1 MRILSHCFC
10 FAPGLSRLAL
20 ALLFCGAAG
29 SALGAEPLFV
39 GDPIAEPAA
48 VALTAEAS
56 DDFSNGVATCA
67 QFGGV
72 LLLRRDGEE
81 LRTVC
86 RNIDT
91 AGTFCIVGSKDVFPC
106 RGLFKQVALCNGTY
120 NRPARDPFICEEKCE
135 AADEFACGMGCERGG
150 YYGPGRNI
158 IVAPGYLGKDVLRM
172 TLAAR
177 LGRGRITLLAADDAL
192 RVRIT
197 NRAVAVAKFGR
208 NPLAGRKY
216 LLTLRSRFSCY
227 GPEQFGGWRI
237 GFTIT
242 AANIPR
248 RMDFHTDFGDSGRL
262 TVVAPRGL
270 TNRRF
275 TVIRGDSRL
284 ALNGQGELRLL
295 EGAAEITLSAPASFV
310 FGVYASNMLGTATV
324 TAHVYGG
331 CPKPADYALVR
342 PGSAN
347 YRGLG
352 MTLRTATGNG
362 ELVRVCELLQQG
374 ADPNWSDYENGT
386 RALDRAALGRK
397 NKGEPTATRI
407 LIRYDAEVNYTHGG
421 LENTPLHSAVLGAK
435 YEMVRLLI
443 ADRANVT
450 VANSSGDTPLHL
462 VSHDGSHW
470 SDVIAVVQ
478 LLIDRGADINAR
490 NENERTPL
498 HKALIR
504 NNGQGVPGLSI
515 ASGADVDARDVD
527 GFTPAHWAQTES
539 QVDALV
545 AAGANLNL
553 AVTNESHPEYG
564 RTPLDRRSGDIAEY
578 FRGKGARC
586 GGNRQW
592 SAERKRCR

>member
-1 MRILSHCFC
+1 MEILSHCFRV
-10 FAPGLSRLAL
+10 APGLSRLAL
-20 ALLFCGAAG
+20 ALLFCGATM
-29 SALGAEPLFV
+29 SALGEEPLLTAEPV
-39 GDPIAEPAA
+39 AEPAA

-56 DDFSNGVATCA
+56 DDFSDGAATCS
-67 QFGGV
+67 QFGGQ
-72 LLLRRDGEE
+72 LSLKRDGEE
-81 LRTVC
+81 LRTLC
-86 RNIDT
+86 RELDEND
-91 AGTFCIVGSKDVFPC
+91 TFCVVGSKEVFPC
-106 RGLFKQVALCNGTY
+106 RGLFKQVARCNGTY
-120 NRPARDPFICEEKCE
+120 NRPARDPFICNPKC
-135 AADEFACGMGCERGG
+135 ATGRFACGMRCERGS
-150 YYGPGRNI
+150 YYGPGRTLI
-158 IVAPGYLGKDVLRM
+158 VVAPGYRGEALRM

-177 LGRGRITLLAADDAL
+177 RGRGRITLLAADDAL
-192 RVRIT
+192 RVSVPS
-197 NRAVAVAKFGR
+197 RAVAVAKFVP

-216 LLTLRSRFSCY
+216 RLTLRAGFSCY
-227 GPEQFGGWRI
+227 GPERFGGWRI
-237 GFTIT
+237 AFTIT

-262 TVVAPRGL
+262 TVVDTGGL
-270 TNRRF
+270 RDPRF
-275 TVIRGDSRL
+275 TVIRNHARL
-284 ALNGQGELRLL
+284 SIDVPRKRLHL
-295 EGAAEITLSAPASFV
+295 VDGAPITLSAPAVFV

-342 PGSAN
+342 SGSAS
-347 YRGLG
+347 YGDLG
-352 MTLRTATGNG
+352 VSLRTAAWDKN
-362 ELVRVCELLQQG
+362 LDRVCELLQQG

-407 LIRYDAEVNYTHGG
+407 LIRYDADVNYTHGS

-435 YEMVRLLI
+435 YEIIRLLI
-443 ADRANVT
+443 ADRAKITVT
-450 VANSSGDTPLHL
+450 NSSGNTPLHL
-462 VSHDGSHW
+462 VSYDDSHW

-504 NNGQGVPGLSI
+504 NNGQGVPGILI

-592 SAERKRCR
+592 SAETRRCQ

>member
-1 MRILSHCFC
+1 MEILSHCFRV
-10 FAPGLSRLAL
+10 APGLSRLAL
-20 ALLFCGAAG
+20 ALLFCGATM
-29 SALGAEPLFV
+29 SALGAEPLLT
-39 GDPIAEPAA
+39 AEPAAAPA

-56 DDFSNGVATCA
+56 DDFSDGAATCA
-67 QFGGV
+67 QFDGE
-72 LLLRRDGEE
+72 LLLKSDGEE
-81 LRTVC
+81 PRQVC
-86 RNIDT
+86 RDIDT
-91 AGTFCIVGSKDVFPC
+91 SGTFCIVGSKYVFPC
-106 RGLFKQVALCNGTY
+106 RGLFKTVALCNGTY
-120 NRPARDPFICEEKCE
+120 NRPARDPFACARECNKG
-135 AADEFACGMGCERGG
+135 EFACGMGCKIGRYRGSSK
-150 YYGPGRNI
+150 NI
-158 IVAPGYLGKDVLRM
+158 IVAPGYLGEALRI
-172 TLAAR
+172 TLSA
-177 LGRGRITLLAADDAL
+177 LPGRGRITLLAWDNAL
-192 RVRIT
+192 QTSMPDRD
-197 NRAVAVAKFGR
+197 VAVAKFGP

-216 LLTLRSRFSCY
+216 LLTLRAGFSCY
-227 GPEQFGGWRI
+227 GPEQFGNRHGV
-237 GFTIT
+237 FTIT

-248 RMDFHTDFGDSGRL
+248 RMDFHTDFGDSGLL
-262 TVVAPRGL
+262 TVIDTEGL
-270 TNRRF
+270 IIPRF
-275 TVIRGDSRL
+275 TVIRNHARL
-284 ALNGQGELRLL
+284 SINTIERGLHLAD
-295 EGAAEITLSAPASFV
+295 GAPITLSAPAVFV
-310 FGVYASNMLGTATV
+310 FGVYALNMLGTATV

-504 NNGQGVPGLSI
+504 NNGQGVPGLLI